1 MSRSFTCQGQST
13 LGSPDG
19 KSTTKPSRYC
29 ADSSFEKR
37 TQCALLNTDTATSK
51 SGSQVGGVKTPSRG
65 CSSPGTWGTESGT
78 STSRKGV
85 RGARLK
91 GSSTNAKSVSHS
103 RHPEAFQHFPTGTGR
118 QTGSKQTRRRL
129 CNSTQ
134 SKKRGTRGTVS
145 QQASLASTSRS
156 KFHQA
161 YSQVAAVQ
169 KEVQK
174 QVLAKDEEKAEKSY
188 TVCIGTLCFSD
199 QINFLLPSPEKNEH
213 QSRGLSTFSRIRVS
227 KYQAKI
233 LKNNVL
239 QNLSTIS
246 VLFDCISEKGKTWLL
261 F

>member
-19 KSTTKPSRYC
+19 KSTTKPSKYC

-51 SGSQVGGVKTPSRG
+51 RGSQVGGVKTSSRG

-85 RGARLK
+85 RGARFK

-103 RHPEAFQHFPTGTGR
+103 RHPEGFQPFPMGMGR
-118 QTGSKQTRRRL
+118 QTASKQTRRRL

-174 QVLAKDEEKAEKSY
+174 QVLAKDKEKAEKSY

-213 QSRGLSTFSRIRVS
+213 QSRGLSTFSRIHVS